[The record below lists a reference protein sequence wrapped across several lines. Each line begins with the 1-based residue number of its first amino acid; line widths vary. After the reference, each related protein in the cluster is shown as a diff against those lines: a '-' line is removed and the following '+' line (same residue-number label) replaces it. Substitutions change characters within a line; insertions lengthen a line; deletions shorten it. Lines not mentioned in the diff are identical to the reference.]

1 MKLEF
6 FNYDSKKKIDFE
18 TDKHLIAI
26 YGKNGS
32 GKTTLSRIDL
42 FERKYVFNEDF
53 IYSNVFNVSEKGF
66 TQTST
71 TKENFS
77 GLWLGEN
84 IVKIRQE
91 ISKIREQEKEIKD
104 NIQQITSKY
113 VKFFS
118 EHGIPF
124 NYEQKIKEVKND
136 DFNLTNDD
144 INVQA
149 SKYVASYLFETD
161 IKNKDELKEKINYL
175 KKNDV
180 YNNLI
185 LKIQNNNL
193 LSELLL
199 KEKNNYITTLNNKI
213 NTLKNNQEIIKKT
226 ENIFKEEEINDDIK
240 MKVHEY

>member
-6 FNYDSKKKIDFE
+6 LNYDTHKMINFE

-32 GKTTLSRIDL
+32 GKTTLSRTNL
-42 FERKYVFNEDF
+42 FNRKYVFNEDF

-66 TQTST
+66 TQTSK

-113 VKFFS
+113 MKFFS
-118 EHGIPF
+118 EQGIPF
-124 NYEQKIKEVKND
+124 NFEEKAKEVIND
-136 DFNLTNDD
+136 SFNFTNED
-144 INVQA
+144 ISVQA
-149 SKYVASYLFETD
+149 SKYVASHIFKTN
-161 IKNKDELKEKINYL
+161 IKSKDELKEKITYL
-175 KKNDV
+175 KKNDI

-185 LKIQNNNL
+185 LKIQNNTL

-199 KEKNNYITTLNNKI
+199 KEKNNC
-213 NTLKNNQEIIKKT
+213 
-226 ENIFKEEEINDDIK
+226 
-240 MKVHEY
+240 

>member
-6 FNYDSKKKIDFE
+6 LNYDTHKKINFE

-32 GKTTLSRIDL
+32 GKTTLSRTNI
-42 FERKYVFNEDF
+42 FNRKYVFNEDF

-66 TQTST
+66 TQTSK

-113 VKFFS
+113 MKFFS
-118 EHGIPF
+118 EQGIPF
-124 NYEQKIKEVKND
+124 NFEEKAKEVKND
-136 DFNLTNDD
+136 SFNFTNED
-144 INVQA
+144 ISVQA
-149 SKYVASYLFETD
+149 NKYVASHIFKTS
-161 IKNKDELKEKINYL
+161 IKSKEELKEKI
-175 KKNDV
+175 
-180 YNNLI
+180 I
-185 LKIQNNNL
+185 
-193 LSELLL
+193 
-199 KEKNNYITTLNNKI
+199 
-213 NTLKNNQEIIKKT
+213 
-226 ENIFKEEEINDDIK
+226 
-240 MKVHEY
+240 